1 MTGFMLPWE
10 EPEIKRVIDIFG
22 CKVISIEE
30 VKKDEKLADQDTQK

>member
-1 MTGFMLPWE
+1 MAFTLPWE

-30 VKKDEKLADQDTQK
+30 VKKDELVHQDAQEQ